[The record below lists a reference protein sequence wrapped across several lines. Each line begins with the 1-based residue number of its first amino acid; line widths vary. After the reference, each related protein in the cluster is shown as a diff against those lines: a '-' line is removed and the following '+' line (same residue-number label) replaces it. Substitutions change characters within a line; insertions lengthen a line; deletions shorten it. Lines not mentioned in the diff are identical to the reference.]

1 MEEFNSDYIVL
12 SSTDSQKLIQWDVK
26 TGGIYM
32 EKEVKK
38 EDTGLQHTDGN
49 IKGAVYCSN
58 GEVIA
63 VLSDKCVHILDSN
76 LSLIHI

>member
-12 SSTDSQKLIQWDVK
+12 SSTYSKKLIQWDVK

-32 EKEVKK
+32 EKELKK
-38 EDTGLQHTDGN
+38 EDMGLQDNEYN

-63 VLSDKCVHILDSN
+63 TSAYLAA
-76 LSLIHI
+76 